1 MLVAGTF
8 KGRGKL
14 SPGDIEVNYE
24 LTRDAVT
31 RTSRSGLPSI
41 VSWNSTITIRRSDEQ
56 PIPEGIYELTL
67 DDGTAERVKNHGAQW
82 SVLSALPGE

>member
-14 SPGDIEVNYE
+14 SPGDIVVNYE

-41 VSWNSTITIRRSDEQ
+41 VSWCSTITIRRSDGQ

-67 DDGTAERVKNHGAQW
+67 EDGGIERIKNHGSQW
-82 SVLSALPGE
+82 TVLSPLPGE